1 MLFYEEVQ
9 GVPKKYSIL
18 FHHNVLTNE
27 AVVTRI
33 TSLDERKI
41 ELDFDVLQFHM
52 AEKLTKILMFKLGC
66 IFLDVS
72 EISENRHVK

>member
-1 MLFYEEVQ
+1 MLFYEEVH

-27 AVVTRI
+27 AIITRI

-41 ELDFDVLQFHM
+41 ELDFDVLQLYM

-66 IFLDVS
+66 IFLYVS
-72 EISENRHVK
+72 EISENWHVK